1 MTLPH
6 RIKHNRSLSPNDP
19 EFDEDLAN
27 ISDEDYQ
34 QGMMDLAER
43 KLEERGLGLYE

>member
-19 EFDEDLAN
+19 EFDEDIAG
-27 ISDEDYQ
+27 ISDKDIE

-43 KLEERGLGLYE
+43 KLDERENGY

>member
-1 MTLPH
+1 MNLPQ
-6 RIKHNRSLSPNDP
+6 RIKHNRTLSPNDP
-19 EFDEDLAN
+19 EFDEDLAD

-43 KLEERGLGLYE
+43 KLDERGWG

>member
-1 MTLPH
+1 MSLP
-6 RIKHNRSLSPNDP
+6 RQIKHNRSLSPNDP

-27 ISDEDYQ
+27 ISDEDIE

-43 KLEERGLGLYE
+43 KSNDHT